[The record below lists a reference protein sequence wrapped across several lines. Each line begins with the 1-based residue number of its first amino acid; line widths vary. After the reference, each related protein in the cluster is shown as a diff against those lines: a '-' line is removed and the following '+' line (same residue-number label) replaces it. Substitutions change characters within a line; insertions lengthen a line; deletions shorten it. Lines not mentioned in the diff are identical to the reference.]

1 MTKKIL
7 LAVVLLI
14 SSLTF
19 GACVAKPASLTTE
32 DPNTNLTGV
41 VTQTGSQFSIKT
53 DTGIVTLESRKVDL
67 SSAIG
72 KTVTVIGQYSGT
84 TLFVDK
90 IE

>member
-7 LAVVLLI
+7 LAILLI

-41 VTQTGSQFSIKT
+41 VTQTGAQFSIKT
-53 DTGIVTLESRKVDL
+53 DTGIVALDSRKLDL
-67 SSAIG
+67 SLSVG

>member
-7 LAVVLLI
+7 LAILLI

-19 GACVAKPASLTTE
+19 GACVAKPASVTTE
-32 DPNTNLTGV
+32 DPNINLTGV
-41 VTQTGSQFSIKT
+41 VTQAGAQFRIKT
-53 DTGIVTLESRKVDL
+53 STGIVALESRKLDL
-67 SSAIG
+67 SLSVG